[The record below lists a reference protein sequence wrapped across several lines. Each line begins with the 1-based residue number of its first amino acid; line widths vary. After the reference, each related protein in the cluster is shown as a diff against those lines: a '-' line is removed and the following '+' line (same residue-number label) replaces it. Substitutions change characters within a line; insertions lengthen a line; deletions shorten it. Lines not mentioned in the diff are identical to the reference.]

1 MPTPKSLPAKLESSL
16 ACKPKILALV
26 APTASGKTDLAL
38 ELATALDAEIFS
50 IDSLSIYKEINIA
63 SAKPSQAALAQ
74 IPHYA
79 INVLEPSEHC
89 SAEVF
94 RTLFAQALKQC
105 KKEFLLIVG
114 GSGFYLS
121 CLYEGLSAM
130 PSLSQE
136 EQSAIQKRI
145 EALPNPYA
153 FLAEIDPQS
162 ALRIAPTD
170 TYRVQKLLSLYF
182 ATHIAPSVYFATHAR
197 SPLIQKPRIYT
208 IHTPKAE
215 LHARIQARTK
225 AMLDSGLLDEA
236 RYLLESYGRAIEPFK
251 AIGLKE
257 CLRYFNRE
265 LESSELEPLITTH
278 TRQLAKRQATYIRAK
293 FQDAQIESR
302 EQLCER
308 ILHDCAQKYRL

>member
-1 MPTPKSLPAKLESSL
+1 MPLSQSKPLESTF
-16 ACKPKILALV
+16 APHTPKILALV

-38 ELATALDAEIFS
+38 ELATALNAEIFS
-50 IDSLSIYKEINIA
+50 IDSLSIYKHINIA
-63 SAKPSQAALAQ
+63 SAKPSQEALAQ
-74 IPHYA
+74 IRHYA
-79 INVLEPSEHC
+79 IDVLEPSDHC
-89 SAEVF
+89 SAAVF
-94 RTLFAQALKQC
+94 MELFAQALKQC

-145 EALPNPYA
+145 QALPNPYA

-182 ATHIAPSVYFATHAR
+182 ATHIAPSAYFATHAK
-197 SPLIQKPRIYT
+197 SPLIPKPRIYT
-208 IHTPKAE
+208 IHTPKTE

-225 AMLDSGLLDEA
+225 AMLDAGLLDEA
-236 RYLLESYGRAIEPFK
+236 RFLLETYGRFIQPFNT
-251 AIGLKE
+251 IGLKE
-257 CLRYFNRE
+257 CLAYIDANEDSRE
-265 LESSELEPLITTH
+265 LARLITTH

-293 FQDAQIESR
+293 FQDAKIESR
-302 EQLCER
+302 EQLCGR

>member
-38 ELATALDAEIFS
+38 ELATTLNAEIFS

-63 SAKPSQAALAQ
+63 SAKPSKAALQAV
-74 IPHYA
+74 HHHA
-79 INVLEPSEHC
+79 IDVLSPDEHC

-121 CLYEGLSAM
+121 CLYEGLSSM

-136 EQSAIQKRI
+136 QQINIDERI
-145 EALPNPYA
+145 RSLPDPYA
-153 FLAEIDPQS
+153 FLADIDPQS

-182 ATHIAPSVYFATHAR
+182 ATHIAPSAYFATHAK
-197 SPLIQKPRIYT
+197 SPLIPKPRIYT
-208 IHTPKAE
+208 IHTPKPE
-215 LHARIQARTK
+215 LHARIEARTK
-225 AMLDSGLLDEA
+225 AMLDAGLLDEA
-236 RYLLESYGRAIEPFK
+236 RFLLETYGRFIQPFNT
-251 AIGLKE
+251 IGLKE
-257 CLRYFNRE
+257 CLAYIDANEDSRE
-265 LESSELEPLITTH
+265 LARLITTH

-293 FQDAQIESR
+293 FQDAKIESR
-302 EQLCER
+302 EQLCGR

>member
-1 MPTPKSLPAKLESSL
+1 MPTPPSPSAKLVESSL
-16 ACKPKILALV
+16 AHKPKILALV

-38 ELATALDAEIFS
+38 ELATTLNAEIFS

-63 SAKPSQAALAQ
+63 SAKPSKGALQAV
-74 IPHYA
+74 HHHA
-79 INVLEPSEHC
+79 INILSPNEHC
-89 SAEVF
+89 NAEVF
-94 RTLFAQALKQC
+94 RTLFAQALQVC

-114 GSGFYLS
+114 GSGFYLT

-136 EQSAIQKRI
+136 ERSDIQKRI
-145 EALPNPYA
+145 EALPDPYA
-153 FLAEIDPQS
+153 FLTNIDPQS

-182 ATHIAPSVYFATHAR
+182 ATYIAPSTYFSTHTK

-208 IHTPKAE
+208 IHTPKPE
-215 LHARIQARTK
+215 LHARIEARTK

-236 RYLLESYGRAIEPFK
+236 RYLLAHYGRTIEPFK

-257 CLRYFNRE
+257 CLRYFDGE
-265 LESSELEPLITTH
+265 LESSELEPLIITH

-293 FQDAQIESR
+293 FQNAQVESR
-302 EQLCER
+302 DKLLGK
-308 ILHDCAQKYRL
+308 ILRECAQDRL